1 MNIDE
6 DGVHQGSGGFDT
18 AMEKEV
24 IDEANKTGETACE
37 IKGKTTV
44 QKSCAEPSDAAAKTK
59 NKVAP
64 SLQNLKEAF
73 SDQDEKEPAQN

>member
-1 MNIDE
+1 LNIDE
-6 DGVHQGSGGFDT
+6 DGVHQGSGGFNT
-18 AMEKEV
+18 TMEKEV

-64 SLQNLKEAF
+64 S
-73 SDQDEKEPAQN
+73 